1 MKKYSLIFS
10 LAFVC
15 CAAASAADFGD
26 LLDRLNSRDF
36 SAERKT
42 LTGEGGVYVGE
53 TLNPHSETVMFK
65 ARDEFREKMAAAR
78 EDAAL
83 QADLNAFI
91 LEAMSKDVSL
101 ETKVWLL
108 DQIAVLGT
116 SAEVP
121 ALTELMTG
129 SEQRLVDASAA
140 ALAKIPGDE
149 ALAALKAN
157 AESIPAAASALVSR
171 TAPVL
176 PPDSVEGQF
185 PLGLGKAT
193 DEQVKQW
200 LEGYDAFDTE
210 LKVKTLASLTD
221 RDSKEYRPYAIEAL
235 ASDDPLLKRAGFL
248 ALEKMATAEDVDYFV
263 SALAD
268 ESYRGL
274 SIRLAGFVVAPGF
287 DEALLERLD
296 TVTDN
301 AAYHDLITI
310 LVSRSVDV
318 REAVFK
324 RAASENCEDRLSFL
338 SQIAPILTAADVQ
351 PMVKVALLI
360 PRGADRDAA
369 ENLIAGVLHQDAAP
383 LIALLGNDYPPSAL
397 YPIICRTGG
406 DAAKALIEESM
417 KSSDK
422 DKRDAAFRALPNCAD
437 AQFAYLMMQYLESG
451 KLSAAQ
457 QQAFL
462 RAYIRVISLPED
474 KDGIEMDRD
483 QKLEQLKKAY
493 AMATR
498 PDEKKLILG
507 RLAANRTDKSLAF
520 AVECVADP
528 DVVEEACQAIADHA
542 HDTALRK
549 QFPDQMMEAIDLVL
563 ATSKNQELIERVKIY
578 KGRME

>member
-1 MKKYSLIFS
+1 
-10 LAFVC
+10 
-15 CAAASAADFGD
+15 
-26 LLDRLNSRDF
+26 
-36 SAERKT
+36 
-42 LTGEGGVYVGE
+42 
-53 TLNPHSETVMFK
+53 
-65 ARDEFREKMAAAR
+65 
-78 EDAAL
+78 
-83 QADLNAFI
+83 
-91 LEAMSKDVSL
+91 
-101 ETKVWLL
+101 
-108 DQIAVLGT
+108 
-116 SAEVP
+116 
-121 ALTELMTG
+121 
-129 SEQRLVDASAA
+129 
-140 ALAKIPGDE
+140 
-149 ALAALKAN
+149 
-157 AESIPAAASALVSR
+157 
-171 TAPVL
+171 
-176 PPDSVEGQF
+176 
-185 PLGLGKAT
+185 
-193 DEQVKQW
+193 
-200 LEGYDAFDTE
+200 
-210 LKVKTLASLTD
+210 
-221 RDSKEYRPYAIEAL
+221 
-235 ASDDPLLKRAGFL
+235 
-248 ALEKMATAEDVDYFV
+248 MATAEDVDYFV
-263 SALAD
+263 NALAD
-268 ESYRGL
+268 ESYHDL
-274 SIRLAGFVVAPGF
+274 AIRLAGFVVAPGF
-287 DEALLERLD
+287 DEALMKRLD
-296 TVTDN
+296 ATTDG
-301 AAYHDLITI
+301 AAYRDLITI

-324 RAASENCEDRLSFL
+324 RAGSEDCEDRLSFL
-338 SQIAPILTAADVQ
+338 TQIAPILTAADVQ
-351 PMVKVALLI
+351 PMVKVTLLI

-369 ENLIAGVLHQDAAP
+369 ENLIAGVLHQDASP

-417 KSSDK
+417 KSSDR

-437 AQFAYLMMQYLESG
+437 AQFAYLMMQYLEGG
-451 KLSAAQ
+451 KLSASQ

>member
-1 MKKYSLIFS
+1 MKKITLLSAFILI
-10 LAFVC
+10 C
-15 CAAASAADFGD
+15 CAVANAADFGD

-53 TLNPHSETVMFK
+53 TTNPHSETVMFK

-78 EDAAL
+78 GDDAL

-91 LEAMSKDVSL
+91 LDAMSKDISL

-121 ALTELMTG
+121 ALTDLLTG
-129 SEQRLVDASAA
+129 SEQRLIDASAA

-149 ALAALKAN
+149 ALAALQAHTD
-157 AESIPAAASALVSR
+157 IPAAASALNSR

-176 PPDSVEGQF
+176 PADSVEDQF

-193 DEQVKQW
+193 EEQVKEW
-200 LEGYDAFDTE
+200 LQGYDGFDTE
-210 LKVKTLASLTD
+210 MKVKTLASLTA
-221 RDSKEYRPYAIEAL
+221 RDSKEYRSYAIDAL
-235 ASDDPLLKRAGFL
+235 ASDDPLLKNAGFL
-248 ALEKMATAEDVDYFV
+248 ALEKMAIADDVDYFV
-263 SALAD
+263 NALAD
-268 ESYRGL
+268 ESYRDL
-274 SIRLAGFVVAPGF
+274 AIRIAGFVVAPGF
-287 DEALLERLD
+287 DEALLKRLD
-296 TVTDN
+296 TTTDGN
-301 AAYHDLITI
+301 TYHDII
-310 LVSRSVDV
+310 SVLVSRSVDV

-324 RAASENCEDRLSFL
+324 RATSKDCEDRLSYL
-338 SQIAPILTAADVQ
+338 TQIAPILTDADVES
-351 PMVKVALLI
+351 MVKVTLLI
-360 PRGADRDAA
+360 PRGADHDTA
-369 ENLIAGVLHQDAAP
+369 ENLIAGVLHQDATK
-383 LIALLGNDYPPSAL
+383 LIDLLGTYSPTVL
-397 YPIICRTGG
+397 YPVICRTGG
-406 DAAKALIEESM
+406 DAAKALMEESM
-417 KSSDK
+417 NSSEK
-422 DKRDAAFRALPNCAD
+422 DKREAAFRALPNCAD

-507 RLAANRTDKSLAF
+507 RLAANRTEKSLAF
-520 AVECVADP
+520 AVECVTDS
-528 DVVEEACQAIADHA
+528 DVVEEACQAIVDHA

-563 ATSKNQELIERVKIY
+563 ATSQDQELIERVKIY